1 MASPKKPDL
10 TEPEQRVL
18 SNAWLFMK
26 SAPDVDV
33 ERLSQALG
41 YTNARSCSNVL
52 NKAKK
57 KIAEAAATSAAS
69 SGEPHSAAAGPATPA
84 KPSPAKAAKS
94 GGSTRKRK
102 AAVGG
107 DLVDGPVD
115 TPSPSPA
122 KRGRGQNRRK
132 AAPKTA
138 EMVYDDDDVDD
149 DLRGGGVV
157 EEANQDEEFVL
168 EDGEA

>member
-1 MASPKKPDL
+1 MASPKKPEL
-10 TEPEQRVL
+10 TESEQRVL

-52 NKAKK
+52 SKAKK
-57 KIAEAAATSAAS
+57 KIAEAAAAAAAESGEAQNASAA
-69 SGEPHSAAAGPATPA
+69 PATPA
-84 KPSPAKAAKS
+84 KPSPAKTAKP
-94 GGSTRKRK
+94 GGSARKRK

-107 DLVDGPVD
+107 DLDDGPVD
-115 TPSPSPA
+115 APSPSPV
-122 KRGRGQNRRK
+122 KRGRGQSRRK
-132 AAPKTA
+132 AAPKPA
-138 EMVYDDDDVDD
+138 EMVDDDDVDD
-149 DLRGGGVV
+149 DLRAGGAVK
-157 EEANQDEEFVL
+157 EENRDEEFVL

>member
-1 MASPKKPDL
+1 MASPKKPGL
-10 TEPEQRVL
+10 TESEQRVL

-33 ERLSQALG
+33 EGLSQALG
-41 YTNARSCSNVL
+41 YTNVKSCSNVL

-57 KIAEAAATSAAS
+57 KIAEAAAASAAS
-69 SGEPHSAAAGPATPA
+69 SGEPHNAAAGPATPA
-84 KPSPAKAAKS
+84 KPSPAKVAKS

-102 AAVGG
+102 AAVDD

-115 TPSPSPA
+115 TPSPSPS
-122 KRGRGQNRRK
+122 KRGRGQSRRK
-132 AAPKTA
+132 AASKTA
-138 EMVYDDDDVDD
+138 EMVHDDDVDD
-149 DLRGGGVV
+149 DLRGRGVV
-157 EEANQDEEFVL
+157 EEADQDEEFVL

>member
-1 MASPKKPDL
+1 MTSPKKPEL

-52 NKAKK
+52 SKAKK
-57 KIAEAAATSAAS
+57 KIAEAAAAAAAE
-69 SGEPHSAAAGPATPA
+69 SGEAHNAAAGPTTPT
-84 KPSPAKAAKS
+84 KPSPAKAAKP
-94 GGSTRKRK
+94 GGSARKRK

-107 DLVDGPVD
+107 DLNDGPVD
-115 TPSPSPA
+115 APSPSPA
-122 KRGRGQNRRK
+122 KRGRGQGHKK
-132 AAPKTA
+132 AAPKPA
-138 EMVYDDDDVDD
+138 EMVDDNDVDD
-149 DLRGGGVV
+149 DLRGGGVAK
-157 EEANQDEEFVL
+157 EANQDEEFVL

>member
-1 MASPKKPDL
+1 MASPKKPEL

-33 ERLSQALG
+33 ERLAQALG
-41 YTNARSCSNVL
+41 YTNAKSCSNVL

-57 KIAEAAATSAAS
+57 KIAEAAAASAAE
-69 SGEPHSAAAGPATPA
+69 SGETHNAAAGPATPA
-84 KPSPAKAAKS
+84 KPSPAKAAKP
-94 GGSTRKRK
+94 GSSVRKRK
-102 AAVGG
+102 AAVRG
-107 DLVDGPVD
+107 DSDDGPVD

-122 KRGRGQNRRK
+122 KRGKGQSRRK
-132 AAPKTA
+132 AAPKPS
-138 EMVYDDDDVDD
+138 EMVYDDDVDD
-149 DLRGGGVV
+149 DLRGGGTVR
-157 EEANQDEEFVL
+157 EAVPDEEFVL

>member
-1 MASPKKPDL
+1 MASPKKPEL
-10 TEPEQRVL
+10 TESEQRVL

-33 ERLSQALG
+33 EGLAQALG

-57 KIAEAAATSAAS
+57 KIAEAAAAS
-69 SGEPHSAAAGPATPA
+69 SGEAHDAAAGPSTPA

-94 GGSTRKRK
+94 GGSVRKRK

-107 DLVDGPVD
+107 ESVDGPVD

-122 KRGRGQNRRK
+122 KRGRGQSRRK
-132 AAPKTA
+132 ATPKYV
-138 EMVYDDDDVDD
+138 EMVHDDDVDD
-149 DLRGGGVV
+149 DLRGGGAV
-157 EEANQDEEFVL
+157 EEADQDEEFVL
-168 EDGEA
+168 EDGEV